1 MNQIL
6 TKKISLSSL
15 KSNVPDLRPGHTVR
29 VSQKIKEGDKER
41 LQIFEGLIIKVSSGH
56 GVNKTFTVRKI
67 VSGVGVEKIF
77 PLHSTTISKI
87 EVVKKAKVRRAK
99 LYYMRDLTGKSARLK
114 ETYYGENDEMAM
126 DSSAHEEDILEE
138 EPVIEEEVVAEEKAE
153 EAPAEAEE
161 KEEVVEEEKAE
172 EVVEEAPAV
181 EATEEEK
188 KEDNA

>member
-29 VSQKIKEGDKER
+29 VYQKIKEGNKER
-41 LQIFEGLIIKVSSGH
+41 LQVFEGLVIKVSSGH

-77 PLHSTTISKI
+77 PLHSNTIDKI

-99 LYYMRDLTGKSARLK
+99 LYYMRDLTGKGARLR
-114 ETYYGENDEMAM
+114 ETYYGENDEIAM

-138 EPVIEEEVVAEEKAE
+138 EPVAEEEAVIEEKEALVEEEVAEEKT
-153 EAPAEAEE
+153 
-161 KEEVVEEEKAE
+161 EEVVDEAKSEEE
-172 EVVEEAPAV
+172 
-181 EATEEEK
+181 EEEK